1 MARLIAAFIRHG
13 EYHQLDG
20 TPSAHQPFQLT
31 AEGEEHAR
39 KAERVLRETIAR
51 HGWSICPII
60 DSSRMLRAWQT
71 ARIVTERL
79 DNIGSSTVLIES
91 FDELAER
98 GVGSVANL
106 TIKQIEAV
114 LRQDPRFD
122 DPPDNWK
129 ADSYYKLP
137 FQGAESLMDAG
148 ERVAAHLTRRMTAL
162 ADEHLGRDTLK
173 LFVGHGASFRHAA
186 YHLGI
191 LEFEQIE
198 KLSMYHGRP
207 LFIEYLSENQWRHI
221 EGEWKIR
228 GDKNEAMD

>member
-13 EYHQLDG
+13 EYQQLAN

-31 AEGEEHAR
+31 AEGEGHAR
-39 KAERVLRETIAR
+39 EAARLLREMFAR
-51 HGWSICPII
+51 HGWLLSPVI
-60 DSSRMLRAWQT
+60 DSSHMLRAWQT
-71 ARIVTERL
+71 AQIVTEQL
-79 DNIGSSTVLIES
+79 DDICTSATVIES

-106 TIKQIEAV
+106 TVKQIEAV

-122 DPPDNWK
+122 PPPDNWK

-148 ERVAAHLTRRMTAL
+148 ERVAAHLNRRMSAL
-162 ADEHLGRDTLK
+162 ADERPDGDTLK

-186 YHLGI
+186 YRLGL
-191 LEFEQIE
+191 LEFDQIA

-207 LFIEYLSENQWRHI
+207 LFFEYLPDNQWCHI
-221 EGEWKIR
+221 GGEWKIR
-228 GDKNEAMD
+228 GNKNEAMD